1 MKWDFDKLEST
12 NNVLYLTDDASIE
25 KNKINLFKN
34 IYISDL
40 GYAEKFSTNKN
51 FLGELPFAFDP
62 HIHKS
67 NGSNSKKKLVQSIA
81 NIDSNRNKWFG
92 LMNKHNCFPYIY
104 GNYFNKSN
112 YLLSHP
118 FKIHPSINY
127 RKQSIIYS
135 KYLISLN
142 IHASVIKHGTNM
154 KTFEACGFEVPQ
166 IICKTH
172 GLHNYFEP
180 DKEIIIFSNIY
191 EYIEKLKR
199 LKKDE
204 VLRNALIKNSLK
216 RAKSMHKYDDRVN
229 LIIKN
234 FKLS

>member
-1 MKWDFDKLEST
+1 MSQ
-12 NNVLYLTDDASIE
+12 NQ
-25 KNKINLFKN
+25 
-34 IYISDL
+34 YI
-40 GYAEKFSTNKN
+40 
-51 FLGELPFAFDP
+51 
-62 HIHKS
+62 
-67 NGSNSKKKLVQSIA
+67 
-81 NIDSNRNKWFG
+81 
-92 LMNKHNCFPYIY
+92 
-104 GNYFNKSN
+104 
-112 YLLSHP
+112 
-118 FKIHPSINY
+118 
-127 RKQSIIYS
+127 